1 MAFMIGNIGNAG
13 LFDPVSGAMIG
24 AFTRMESIVLNV
36 DSKLSE
42 QYAGSGMYPVVNI
55 SADRKPRVSIKG
67 PELPLGVAA
76 GILGANLTK
85 AQSGSPVQVPMIE
98 EKTIDPTGK
107 VTLSYPISATVTQVS
122 VIGLYDGKVFTGVAS
137 APTAG
142 QFQNPSSG
150 ATQISFNSADAGKIV
165 VVSYYYDSTT
175 GGKIDILT
183 TSIPGTYKF
192 IANAKLLNTIDQSQV
207 PIAFVVNRC
216 QLTGNW
222 QISEERQ
229 KLSQTSLDLTILD
242 PGGGLPA
249 VSIIPTANFA

>member
-13 LFDPVSGAMIG
+13 IFDPISGAMKG
-24 AFTRMESIVLNV
+24 VFTRMESIILDV

-55 SADRKPRVSIKG
+55 SADRKPKVTIKG

-76 GILGANLTK
+76 DILGANLTK
-85 AQSGSPVQVPMIE
+85 ATSGAPVQVPRIE
-98 EKTIDPTGK
+98 EKVIDPTGK
-107 VTLSYPISATVTQVS
+107 VTLDYPISATVTQVS
-122 VIGLYDGKVFTGVAS
+122 VIGLIDGKIFTAAAS

-142 QFQNPSSG
+142 QFQTPTNG
-150 ATQISFNSADAGKIV
+150 ATQIVFNTEDAGKIV
-165 VVSYYYDSTT
+165 AISYTFDSTT
-175 GGKIDILT
+175 GGKIDIAT
-183 TSIPGTYKF
+183 TAIPGTYKF
-192 IANAKLLNTIDQSQV
+192 IANAQLLNTVDQSKV
-207 PIAFVVNRC
+207 PIAFVVNMC

-229 KLSQTSLDLTILD
+229 KLSQTNLDLTILD

-249 VSIIPTANFA
+249 ISIIPTANFA